1 MTSYLVEIN
10 LPDNYTEEFEQR
22 VPHQRYMVNKL
33 MEKGTIIRDISG
45 GDAAYE
51 EMVEYFRV
59 R

>member
-1 MTSYLVEIN
+1 MIKRMAAEKLMCIIVSSHDIN
-10 LPDNYTEEFEQR
+10 HVSEVSSRIL
-22 VPHQRYMVNKL
+22 L